1 MMKRF
6 CHAIVI
12 SMLFSS
18 PLSWGHGDEKQKT
31 KPTEE
36 ISTEEK
42 AFGREGDPKRA
53 SRTIRI
59 DMADTMRYTPAEITV
74 KTGETVRFDARN
86 SGTVMHE
93 IVFGTMQE
101 LKEHAMLMR
110 KNPEMEHDE
119 PYMVHVAPGKTE
131 RIVWR
136 FTKPGEFYF
145 GCLIPGHFEAGMIGK
160 VTVR

>member
-1 MMKRF
+1 MKRF
-6 CHAIVI
+6 CYAIAI
-12 SMLFSS
+12 SILLTS
-18 PLSWGHGDEKQKT
+18 PLSWGHGDEKNKA
-31 KPTEE
+31 KPRKD

-53 SRTIRI
+53 SRTIKI
-59 DMADTMRYTPAEITV
+59 DMADTMRYTPSEITIKV
-74 KTGETVRFDARN
+74 GETVRFDARN
-86 SGTVMHE
+86 SGKVMHE

-101 LKEHAMLMR
+101 LKEHAELMR
-110 KNPEMEHDE
+110 KNPGMEHDE
-119 PYMVHVAPGKTE
+119 PYMAHVAPGKTE
-131 RIVWR
+131 RIVWQ